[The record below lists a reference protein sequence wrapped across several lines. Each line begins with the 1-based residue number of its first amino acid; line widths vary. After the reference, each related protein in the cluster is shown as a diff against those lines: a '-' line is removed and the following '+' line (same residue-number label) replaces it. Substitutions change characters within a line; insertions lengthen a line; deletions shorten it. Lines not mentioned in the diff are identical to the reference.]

1 MLAWPNPPS
10 EIISCLTSIFC
21 FHISYRIKEAANDI
35 NNHLTV
41 VIIWTLFLGL
51 SSGYENHKSIHVA
64 FFIFYS
70 LKPKVNQFG
79 DPTLGFSYFPLWP
92 FSTERLSWIQS

>member
-10 EIISCLTSIFC
+10 EIISCLTSIFG
-21 FHISYRIKEAANDI
+21 FHISYRIKEPANDI

-51 SSGYENHKSIHVA
+51 SSGYENHKSTRGLFHI
-64 FFIFYS
+64 
-70 LKPKVNQFG
+70 L
-79 DPTLGFSYFPLWP
+79 
-92 FSTERLSWIQS
+92 